1 MKSKFVMFLQVAT
14 ITITYSFV
22 TPAAA
27 QISKSIAGCTIDS
40 FVQGT
45 ENNQINTTGMTYTPK
60 CLKIKVGATV
70 TIQANSRHPLLAMP
84 DINKAINPFSTN
96 SSYTTPQT
104 RKMNEPGL
112 YGYFCDRHGDSSGD
126 GMAGVIMVE
135 L

>member
-1 MKSKFVMFLQVAT
+1 MKTIFIKFLQIAAITTTCSLPAIAT
-14 ITITYSFV
+14 
-22 TPAAA
+22 A
-27 QISKSIAGCTIDS
+27 QTSETIAGCSIDS

-45 ENNQINTTGMTYTPK
+45 ENNQINTTGMAYTPK